1 MNLVKLFFSAIFI
14 IAFSLL
20 LILGCSHTN
29 ELGKYDIRGK
39 TAKFDTSVEPIA
51 RTIKITRGGS
61 TTSDSK
67 DKDKKK
73 NVLETIAELGTEIFS
88 ASKES
93 DIKDWV
99 DTYEIVDHISSGLQE
114 ALESY
119 VDIKPVDGDRQKP
132 DFMVEMN
139 LTNCELK
146 INESSVYLHLR
157 CTSKM
162 IERVTGNIVWENY
175 ENVDEQLSYDYVSG
189 KKKKNSTES
198 NVLTALKLASLSE
211 REIDLAINDAS
222 EEAGR
227 KMAETFREDLAEA
240 RK

>member
-1 MNLVKLFFSAIFI
+1 MNLVKLSFSAIFI
-14 IAFSLL
+14 IAFSIL
-20 LILGCSHTN
+20 LIWGCSHTN

-39 TAKFDTSVEPIA
+39 TAKFDTSVEPMA
-51 RTIKITRGGS
+51 RTITITRSG
-61 TTSDSK
+61 TTSTK

-73 NVLETIAELGTEIFS
+73 NVLESIAELGTEIFS

-99 DTYEIVDHISSGLQE
+99 DTYEVVDHVSSGLQE

-119 VDIKPVDGDRQKP
+119 VDIKPIDGNRQKP
-132 DFMVEMN
+132 DFIVEMN
-139 LTNCELK
+139 LTDCELK

-162 IERVTGNIVWENY
+162 IERVSGNIVWENY
-175 ENVDEQLSYDYVSG
+175 ENVDERLSYDYVSG

-211 REIDLAINDAS
+211 REIDLAIHDAA

-227 KMAETFREDLAEA
+227 KMAETFREDLSEA
-240 RK
+240 GK